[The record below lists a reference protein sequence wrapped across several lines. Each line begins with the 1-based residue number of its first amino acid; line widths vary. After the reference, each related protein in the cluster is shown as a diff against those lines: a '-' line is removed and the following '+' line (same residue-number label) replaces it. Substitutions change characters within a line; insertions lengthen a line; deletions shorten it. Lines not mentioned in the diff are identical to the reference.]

1 MRRRLILLSGAIT
14 AMVVLAFLVPLFI
27 LVGDLAR
34 DRATSAAER
43 DAESLARVLSVLTVD
58 VDIEAA
64 TTIIGEDRIESG
76 NGSVI
81 FPDGTVVGLDVPED
95 EDLSLALGGS
105 SFIAPVDGGQAVYIP
120 VVQPDGSAAVVRV
133 FVSDEEMAKGVA
145 RSRLILGFLGL
156 VLIALAMVVSDRL
169 GRSMVVPV
177 KELSATAFELGHGDL
192 SARVEPAGPPEI
204 EEVGVELNR
213 LADRIN
219 RLLQD
224 ERESA
229 ADLAHRLR
237 TPLTAARLSVDGL
250 EPGPHKDRLD
260 ADLDDLQRTTDFII
274 REARRPVRRESEEWC
289 DIADVVEARVM
300 FWSPLAEEQDRHVEV
315 RVGDLPAVVSI
326 PVGDAEAMID
336 ALLENVLAH
345 TGDGTRFRV
354 LVEVRDA
361 TVTVS
366 IEDAGPGFEDA
377 SVIERGTSSAD
388 STGLGLDIVRRTV
401 EGVGGHLSLGESGAL
416 GGAGIVAQIPLAKN

>member
-1 MRRRLILLSGAIT
+1 
-14 AMVVLAFLVPLFI
+14 MVVLAFLVPLFI

-34 DRATSAAER
+34 DRAISGAER

-64 TTIIGEDRIESG
+64 ATIVGEDRIESV
-76 NGSVI
+76 NGSVV
-81 FPDGTVVGLDVPED
+81 FPDGTVVGLEVPED

-120 VVQPDGSAAVVRV
+120 VVQSDGSAAVVRV
-133 FVSDEEMAKGVA
+133 FVSEAEMTEGVA
-145 RSRLILGFLGL
+145 RSRLILGFLGVVL
-156 VLIALAMVVSDRL
+156 VALAMVVADRL

-177 KELSATAFELGHGDL
+177 KELSATAFDLGHGDL
-192 SARVEPAGPPEI
+192 SARVDPSGPPEI
-204 EEVGVELNR
+204 EEVGIELNR

-260 ADLDDLQRTTDFII
+260 TDLDDLQRTTDFII

-300 FWSPLAEEQDRHVEV
+300 FWSPLAEEQGRHVEV

-326 PVGDAEAMID
+326 PLGDAEAMVD

-345 TGDGTRFRV
+345 TEDGTRFRV

-401 EGVGGHLSLGESGAL
+401 EGVGGHLALGESGAL
-416 GGAGIVAQIPLAKN
+416 GGAGIVAQIPLATG